1 MLPLIVFTCLT
12 VKDILTTSRNS
23 VKLFGS
29 ELSQVDFLRTVSDED
44 IKSIEEQLGYI
55 PTNLVS
61 VSARRSTGTPL
72 ALKTYPLN
80 GGASRRKAKAL
91 GELTP
96 FPTLYWF
103 ACPIVGKAVADLE
116 RQGYVGIFEERLN
129 NDAEA
134 LDDFIKS
141 HKGYANERWH
151 SLVPQHQ
158 NYIESKGER
167 MTAMVR
173 SSGIA
178 GTDFEPFAPSTIP
191 GYEPDKPSIKCLH
204 AHYAH
209 YRSQIENPE
218 CDYNLNIVGEW
229 IHAELLN
236 QNVDLKL

>member
-1 MLPLIVFTCLT
+1 MLPLMVFTFLIGQN
-12 VKDILTTSRNS
+12 ILTTSRHS
-23 VKLFGS
+23 SKLFES
-29 ELSQVDFLRTVSDED
+29 EFSQFDFSRKVSDED
-44 IKSIEEQLGYI
+44 IRSIEEQLGYI

-116 RQGYVGIFEERLN
+116 RQGYVGIFEERLK
-129 NDAEA
+129 NDADA
-134 LDDFIKS
+134 LDNFVKS
-141 HKGYANERWH
+141 HKGYASERWH
-151 SLVPQHQ
+151 SLLLVHQ

-167 MTAMVR
+167 MTAMVK

-178 GTDFEPFAPSTIP
+178 GTDFEPFAPSPIP
-191 GYEPDKPSIKCLH
+191 GHEPDKPSIKCLH

-218 CDYNLNIVGEW
+218 CDYSINVVGEW
-229 IHAELLN
+229 IHRELLN